1 MVAAGRREDPMDE
14 LLQSPEPGTGAR
26 KTSRSAL
33 LLTVCLVAAIGLGL
47 WLTFSKPSN
56 KRSAPVSR
64 KDRPAMSLA
73 QQEYAKNIRVQN
85 LALSRAENFLHQEVT
100 ILNAEA
106 VNDGK
111 QQVEELFL
119 TVQFSDDLNQI
130 VLRETR
136 GVLGS
141 PSAILAPGE
150 SRAFELSFDRLPMSW
165 NRQLPAVSVS
175 SLQVR
180 SVN

>member
-1 MVAAGRREDPMDE
+1 
-14 LLQSPEPGTGAR
+14 
-26 KTSRSAL
+26 
-33 LLTVCLVAAIGLGL
+33 
-47 WLTFSKPSN
+47 
-56 KRSAPVSR
+56 
-64 KDRPAMSLA
+64 MSLA

-85 LALSRAENFLHQEVT
+85 LSLSRAENFLHQEVT

-111 QQVEELFL
+111 QPVEELFL
-119 TVQFSDDLNQI
+119 TVQFSDDLKQI

-136 GVLGS
+136 GILGS